1 MEAAK
6 TEVIVALMAK
16 VGSLF
21 GNGKLKELEFRN
33 EDLQNRIQEFEVV
46 TLLQEEQYTRQI

>member
-1 MEAAK
+1 LEAAK